1 MSKLIAIITF
11 KKVKEPRRL
20 EVIKT
25 PVAGT
30 CFTDDA
36 KSTDEGHVCALYNE
50 EGCDEATSV
59 CLRGFVFKE
68 VK

>member
-1 MSKLIAIITF
+1 MSDVIAIVTF
-11 KKVKEPRRL
+11 KNAKEPRRL
-20 EVIKT
+20 EVINA
-25 PVAGT
+25 PMAGT

-50 EGCDEATSV
+50 ECCGEATFI